1 MTTNIAVSISA
12 DVTSLTAK
20 LALAKAD
27 LSATTAE
34 LRNMAA
40 QMRAAGA
47 SASEDL
53 KAGLSQTASAA
64 ALAQASVA
72 RLRSELQAAKAPME
86 GVSAAGEHQAGV
98 FREKLVMAH
107 EALTGSY
114 KRMAGSM
121 MVLTERTGSLAG
133 AFGTL
138 LSPTTLIVAGVAAV
152 AGAFIEMLGAAERWS
167 EAFGQIKAAM
177 DATGQGFDYGRD
189 RIGSYIDQLRQ
200 LHGVTTTTATEMV
213 AAFAQ
218 QRDIGVES
226 YVGLGQAAAGY
237 ARVTGTDV
245 KKASEELITVLHGGY
260 DSIAKLDQRFSFLSV
275 TQAKAIH
282 DFEENGQKA
291 QALAVAIEALQ
302 AKFGPLIN
310 DGLTPMQ
317 KASNDVKSAWDD
329 LTRSISESA
338 WANRFNANLASVMKS
353 MASWIDGLGEIK
365 QETKD
370 YYALIGAFPEAAAN
384 IRPPAADTAATL
396 PSVVPPDAMS
406 STTTSSATSS
416 ADAEHLRTL
425 REIQDENFRLK
436 ADDAERDRI
445 KQELARDEEA
455 LKTATGGEAAL
466 IQDNIALLQRQ
477 QRELNN
483 RVGAG
488 QLQSLRDELEQELV
502 QRRLVGEQQKQYELK
517 FWQDHLAQVQAGS
530 RAELDIRKQIATL
543 QHDTDTKSLSD
554 EWANFSETMRLKIE
568 ASKSNVGQQ
577 LALAQQWVEKGRSL
591 YGDDIRAYKAALD
604 EKTRLLQQ
612 QMQDDQKI
620 RQIALASRAEIAKI
634 DLAGAPAPKGKE
646 AGSLVNWLFGD
657 LDGEGAK
664 AELDR
669 RMNALK
675 LEFQAKQAEFQAVTA
690 DPNSTAV
697 QIAEAQAK
705 LAAVQ
710 EQYAVDTA
718 NLNKQAAQQVTQAW
732 QNAFAPIEHAF
743 TSSIEGMLMGTQTLQ
758 QGLKRLALSM
768 VESLMQSG
776 IKQAFG
782 FLASQIAGLAT
793 TTMASQSAQTAAVTA
808 GTAARSSVSSAG
820 AAMDAATQKQG
831 VLGHA
836 ASTAAAVYDDV
847 AQIPYVG
854 WLLAP
859 PAAAA
864 AFAAVA
870 AFGGMIPSAAGGW
883 ASVPADGALAEL
895 HRNEMVLPER
905 IASPLRNF
913 AEGGA
918 SAFVLPA
925 GIADAMQQM
934 RAPSSPSGAGG
945 NGTGTSASGDVNFHY
960 APSINAG
967 SNVDLEALLLR
978 QGTTMRRWLSNQMR
992 NGAFRT

>member
-1 MTTNIAVSISA
+1 VSTNVAVSISA
-12 DVTSLTAK
+12 DVTQLTAK
-20 LALAKAD
+20 LAVAKAD

-40 QMRAAGA
+40 QMRTAGA
-47 SASEDL
+47 SASEEL
-53 KAGLSQTASAA
+53 KAGLSQTAAA
-64 ALAQASVA
+64 AASAQSSVA

-86 GVSAAGEHQAGV
+86 GVSAAGEHQAGI

-107 EALTGSY
+107 EALFGSY

-152 AGAFIEMLGAAERWS
+152 AGAFIEMLSAAERWS

-177 DATGQGFDYGRD
+177 DATGQGFDYSRD

-245 KKASEELITVLHGGY
+245 KKASEELITVLNGGY
-260 DSIAKLDQRFSFLSV
+260 NSVAKLDQRFSFLSV
-275 TQAKAIH
+275 TQAKTIH

-302 AKFGPLIN
+302 AKFGKLIN

-353 MASWIDGLGEIK
+353 MAGWIDSMGKAK
-365 QETKD
+365 QAVVD
-370 YYALIGAFPEAAAN
+370 LNAAVPTA
-384 IRPPAADTAATL
+384 PAVAG
-396 PSVVPPDAMS
+396 PAMAS
-406 STTTSSATSS
+406 HAPVSAGPAVSN
-416 ADAEHLRTL
+416 ADAEHLRVL

-436 ADDAERDRI
+436 ADDGERERI

-466 IQDNIALLQRQ
+466 IRDNIALLQRQ

-502 QRRLVGEQQKQYELK
+502 QRRLVGEHQKQYELK

-577 LALAQQWVEKGRSL
+577 IALAEQWVEKGKSL
-591 YGDDIRAYKAALD
+591 YGDDIKAYKAALD
-604 EKTRLLQQ
+604 EKARLLQQ
-612 QMQDDQKI
+612 QMQDDQNI
-620 RQIALASRAEIAKI
+620 RQIAMASRAEIAKI
-634 DLAGAPAPKGKE
+634 DLAGAPAPKGKG
-646 AGSLVNWLFGD
+646 ANSLVNWLFGD

-669 RMNALK
+669 RTDALK
-675 LEFQAKQAEFQAVTA
+675 LEFQAKQAEFQAIAA
-690 DPNSTAV
+690 DPNSSSV

-705 LAAVQ
+705 LVAVQ
-710 EQYAVDTA
+710 EQYSVDTV

-758 QGLKRLALSM
+758 QGIKRLGLSM

-776 IKQAFG
+776 IKQAFS
-782 FLASQIAGLAT
+782 FISTQLSGLAT
-793 TTMASQSAQTAAVTA
+793 TTMASQSAQTAAVAA
-808 GTAARSSVSSAG
+808 GTAARSSVSRAG
-820 AAMDAATQKQG
+820 AAVDAATQKQG
-831 VLGHA
+831 ALGHA
-836 ASTAAAVYDDV
+836 ASSAAAVYDDV
-847 AQIPYVG
+847 AQIPFVG

-883 ASVPADGALAEL
+883 ASVPADGTLAEL

-905 IASPLRNF
+905 IASPLRTF
-913 AEGGA
+913 AESGA

-925 GIADAMQQM
+925 GIANAMRQM
-934 RAPSSPSGAGG
+934 NAPSSPSGPSGRGG
-945 NGTGTSASGDVNFHY
+945 TGDVNFHY

>member
-1 MTTNIAVSISA
+1 MSTNIAVSISA

-20 LALAKAD
+20 LAVAKAD

-53 KAGLSQTASAA
+53 KAGLSQTAAA
-64 ALAQASVA
+64 AASAQASVA

-98 FREKLVMAH
+98 FREKLVIAH

-152 AGAFIEMLGAAERWS
+152 AGAFIEMLSAAERWS

-177 DATGQGFDYGRD
+177 DATGQGFDYSRD
-189 RIGSYIDQLRQ
+189 WIGSYIDQLRQ

-237 ARVTGTDV
+237 ARVTSTDV
-245 KKASEELITVLHGGY
+245 KKASEELITALNGGY

-291 QALAVAIEALQ
+291 QALAVAIGALQ

-338 WANRFNANLASVMKS
+338 WANRFNANLASVMRS
-353 MASWIDGLGEIK
+353 MAGWIDSMGKAKKAVADLN
-365 QETKD
+365 
-370 YYALIGAFPEAAAN
+370 AAVPTA
-384 IRPPAADTAATL
+384 PAVAA
-396 PSVVPPDAMS
+396 PAMAGPAPV
-406 STTTSSATSS
+406 SAGPAVSN
-416 ADAEHLRTL
+416 ADAEHLRIL

-455 LKTATGGEAAL
+455 LKTATGGEADL
-466 IQDNIALLQRQ
+466 IRDNIALLQRQ

-483 RVGAG
+483 RTGAG

-577 LALAQQWVEKGRSL
+577 IALAEQWVEKGRAL
-591 YGDDIRAYKAALD
+591 YGDDIKNYKAALD
-604 EKTRLLQQ
+604 EKARLLQQ

-620 RQIALASRAEIAKI
+620 RQIAMASRAEIAKI
-634 DLAGAPAPKGKE
+634 DLAGAPAPKGK
-646 AGSLVNWLFGD
+646 GSTSLVNWLFGD

-675 LEFQAKQAEFQAVTA
+675 LEFQAKQAEFQAIAA
-690 DPNSTAV
+690 DPNSSSV

-710 EQYAVDTA
+710 EQYAVDTV

-758 QGLKRLALSM
+758 QGMKRLALSM

-793 TTMASQSAQTAAVTA
+793 TTIASQSAQTAAVTA

-883 ASVPADGALAEL
+883 ASVPADGTLAEL

-905 IASPLRNF
+905 IASPLRTF

-918 SAFVLPA
+918 SAFVLPP
-925 GIADAMQQM
+925 GIADAMRQM
-934 RAPSSPSGAGG
+934 HAPSSPSGAGG
-945 NGTGTSASGDVNFHY
+945 NGPSASGDVNFHY

>member
-20 LALAKAD
+20 LAVAKAD

-40 QMRAAGA
+40 QMRTAGA

-53 KAGLSQTASAA
+53 KAGLSQTAAA
-64 ALAQASVA
+64 AASAQASVA

-98 FREKLVMAH
+98 FREKLVIAH

-152 AGAFIEMLGAAERWS
+152 AGAFIEMLSAAERWS

-177 DATGQGFDYGRD
+177 DATGQGFDYSRD

-237 ARVTGTDV
+237 ARVTGGDV
-245 KKASEELITVLHGGY
+245 KKASEELITVLNGGY

-291 QALAVAIEALQ
+291 QALAVAIGALQ

-338 WANRFNANLASVMKS
+338 WANRFNANLASIMKS
-353 MASWIDGLGEIK
+353 MAGWIDSMGKAKQAMVGLNAAVPAVPAVAGP
-365 QETKD
+365 
-370 YYALIGAFPEAAAN
+370 AMAGA
-384 IRPPAADTAATL
+384 
-396 PSVVPPDAMS
+396 PSV
-406 STTTSSATSS
+406 SAAPAVSN
-416 ADAEHLRTL
+416 ADAERLRVL

-483 RVGAG
+483 RTGAG

-577 LALAQQWVEKGRSL
+577 IALAQQWVEKGKSL
-591 YGDDIRAYKAALD
+591 YGDDIKAYKAALD

-612 QMQDDQKI
+612 QMQDDRKI
-620 RQIALASRAEIAKI
+620 RQIAMASRAEIAKI
-634 DLAGAPAPKGKE
+634 DLAGAPAPKGK
-646 AGSLVNWLFGD
+646 GSTSLVNWLFGD

-675 LEFQAKQAEFQAVTA
+675 LEFQAKQAEFQAITA
-690 DPNSTAV
+690 DPNSSSV
-697 QIAEAQAK
+697 QMAEAQAK

-710 EQYAVDTA
+710 EQYAVDTV
-718 NLNKQAAQQVTQAW
+718 NLNKHAAQQVTQAW

-782 FLASQIAGLAT
+782 FLASQISGLAT

-820 AAMDAATQKQG
+820 AAVDAATQKQG

-883 ASVPADGALAEL
+883 ASVPADGTLAEL

-905 IASPLRNF
+905 IASPLRTF

-925 GIADAMQQM
+925 GIANAMRQM
-934 RAPSSPSGAGG
+934 NAPSSPSGAGG
-945 NGTGTSASGDVNFHY
+945 NGASASGDVNFHY